1 MKNFSRTLLLI
12 SALMLA
18 GNSFADNDADE
29 LKIAAIEAL
38 ISAPDEKALPILKKV
53 LAADHSI
60 DVKESTLFLLSQ
72 MESPEAQ
79 AILVDIAGTKGGLQ
93 EEAIRMVGIG
103 GDETALANL
112 RNVYDNG
119 DSNAR
124 EAVLEAL
131 MIAGDKSSVF
141 EIAKAAD
148 GRDLEEAIEM
158 LAVMDAREE
167 LKQIRTLRGPSE
179 ALVEAYMISGDVASL
194 RELALDAS
202 DADIQ
207 EEAIESLGMVG
218 GDEVDELLL
227 EIYKNANNDQIR
239 EAALEGMLMAGNDS
253 AVIEL
258 FKASTDPSEKKEL
271 LELLVMMDSDEVL
284 DIIDSA
290 LSGAE

>member
-18 GNSFADNDADE
+18 GNSIADNDADE

-53 LAADHSI
+53 LAADHSN